1 MEKFT
6 RSSKHLHAFFL
17 LVCVALFSAKSTA
30 PTLHLVH
37 KKKYVMGTLFE
48 VAVYS
53 PSVERATE
61 AIEKALEEVVRLDGV
76 LSNFKSSSE
85 LSQLNHFAHFH
96 AQTVSLDLY
105 RAIEE
110 SLHYS
115 RLSGGEFDISVAPLV
130 DAWKAAMNGGPIPS
144 SEKEKEI
151 RSCVGFEKIEMLPPD
166 RIEFHSGCLR
176 IDLGAIGKGYAVD
189 RMVEILRAR
198 GVQRAL
204 INAGGSTW
212 YALGA
217 PPGKTSWLV
226 HLRDPSG
233 RIDPSTA
240 LSENS
245 VSTSEQTPPSLLAA
259 VIPGHIIDPATGEPL
274 KAAYAVS
281 VVARTATASD
291 ALSTTLLLL
300 GPERG
305 KALVKGIPIVSAIWV
320 SPDGQIE
327 QVSNGPRILLNNGS

>member
-6 RSSKHLHAFFL
+6 RSSKHLYALFL
-17 LVCVALFSAKSTA
+17 LVCLALFSAKSTA

-37 KKKYVMGTLFE
+37 KKKYVMGTVFE

-144 SEKEKEI
+144 SEEEKGL

-259 VIPGHIIDPATGEPL
+259 VIPGRSEEHTSEL
-274 KAAYAVS
+274 QSQSNLVC
-281 VVARTATASD
+281 R
-291 ALSTTLLLL
+291 LLL
-300 GPERG
+300 E
-305 KALVKGIPIVSAIWV
+305 KKKKTDHAEIIHDV
-320 SPDGQIE
+320 IE
-327 QVSNGPRILLNNGS
+327 QY

>member
-6 RSSKHLHAFFL
+6 RSSKHWHAFFL
-17 LVCVALFSAKSTA
+17 LVLLVCLALFSAKSTA

-37 KKKYVMGTLFE
+37 KKKYVMGTVFE

-144 SEKEKEI
+144 SEDEKEI

-176 IDLGAIGKGYAVD
+176 ID
-189 RMVEILRAR
+189 
-198 GVQRAL
+198 
-204 INAGGSTW
+204 
-212 YALGA
+212 
-217 PPGKTSWLV
+217 
-226 HLRDPSG
+226 
-233 RIDPSTA
+233 
-240 LSENS
+240 
-245 VSTSEQTPPSLLAA
+245 
-259 VIPGHIIDPATGEPL
+259 
-274 KAAYAVS
+274 
-281 VVARTATASD
+281 
-291 ALSTTLLLL
+291 
-300 GPERG
+300 
-305 KALVKGIPIVSAIWV
+305 
-320 SPDGQIE
+320 
-327 QVSNGPRILLNNGS
+327 

>member
-6 RSSKHLHAFFL
+6 RSSKHLYAFFL
-17 LVCVALFSAKSTA
+17 LVCLALFSAKSTA

-37 KKKYVMGTLFE
+37 KKKYVMGTVFE

-130 DAWKAAMNGGPIPS
+130 DAWKAAMNGGPSPS
-144 SEKEKEI
+144 SEEEKEL
-151 RSCVGFEKIEMLPPD
+151 RSCVGFEKIQMLPPD

-189 RMVEILRAR
+189 RMAEILRAR

-217 PPGKTSWLV
+217 PPGKAYWLV

-233 RIDPSTA
+233 RIDPCTA

-245 VSTSEQTPPSLLAA
+245 VSTSEQAPPTLDRKSTRLNSSHVEISYA
-259 VIPGHIIDPATGEPL
+259 VFCLKKKKNNNIIDHL
-274 KAAYAVS
+274 I
-281 VVARTATASD
+281 D
-291 ALSTTLLLL
+291 
-300 GPERG
+300 
-305 KALVKGIPIVSAIWV
+305 LVILDCQSA
-320 SPDGQIE
+320 
-327 QVSNGPRILLNNGS
+327 

>member
-6 RSSKHLHAFFL
+6 RSSKHLYAFFL
-17 LVCVALFSAKSTA
+17 LVCLALFSAKSTA

-37 KKKYVMGTLFE
+37 KKKYVMGTVFE

-130 DAWKAAMNGGPIPS
+130 DAWKAAMNGGPSPS
-144 SEKEKEI
+144 SEEEKEL
-151 RSCVGFEKIEMLPPD
+151 RSCEEG
-166 RIEFHSGCLR
+166 
-176 IDLGAIGKGYAVD
+176 LGP
-189 RMVEILRAR
+189 R
-198 GVQRAL
+198 
-204 INAGGSTW
+204 
-212 YALGA
+212 
-217 PPGKTSWLV
+217 
-226 HLRDPSG
+226 
-233 RIDPSTA
+233 
-240 LSENS
+240 SEEH
-245 VSTSEQTPPSLLAA
+245 TSELQSRRDL
-259 VIPGHIIDPATGEPL
+259 VC
-274 KAAYAVS
+274 
-281 VVARTATASD
+281 R
-291 ALSTTLLLL
+291 LLL
-300 GPERG
+300 E
-305 KALVKGIPIVSAIWV
+305 KK
-320 SPDGQIE
+320 
-327 QVSNGPRILLNNGS
+327 NNI

>member
-6 RSSKHLHAFFL
+6 RSSKHLYVSFL
-17 LVCVALFSAKSTA
+17 LLCLVLFSAKSTA
-30 PTLHLVH
+30 STFHLVH
-37 KKKYVMGTLFE
+37 KQKYVMGTVFE
-48 VAVYS
+48 IAVYS
-53 PSVERATE
+53 PSLERASE
-61 AIEKALEEVVRLDGV
+61 AIDRALEEAVRLDGV

-85 LSQLNHFAHFH
+85 LSQLNHLAHFH
-96 AQTVSLDLY
+96 AQIVSLDLY

-130 DAWKAAMNGGPIPS
+130 DVWKAAMNGGPIPS
-144 SEKEKEI
+144 SEEERELRK
-151 RSCVGFEKIEMLPPD
+151 CVGFEKIEILPPD
-166 RIEFHSGCLR
+166 RIEFHSDCLR

-189 RMVEILRAR
+189 RMAEILRAR

-217 PPGKTSWLV
+217 PPGMTFWLV
-226 HLRDPSG
+226 QLRDPSG
-233 RIDPSTA
+233 RINPCAA
-240 LSENS
+240 LSGNS
-245 VSTSEQTPPSLLAA
+245 VSTSQQTPPSLLAA
-259 VIPGHIIDPATGEPL
+259 VIPGHIVDPATGKPL
-274 KAAYAVS
+274 KAAYSVS
-281 VVARTATASD
+281 VVAQTATASD

-305 KALVKGIPIVSAIWV
+305 KALVKDIPTVAAIWV

-327 QVSNGPRILLNNGS
+327 QVSNGPRILLNKGL